1 MKDKL
6 SNLFLSFVFFSFFIV
21 FSFLVQRDLF
31 TQLDFDSM
39 VKLQKIIP
47 TQYDYFLSFFSLIG
61 SFEMYTLLILL
72 IILYRRR
79 LLSFLIF
86 FPFGSAHLIEIIGK
100 TFLEHP
106 PPPFM
111 FRRYKLFFNFPSSYV
126 QPGFSY
132 PSGHSL
138 RTVFFAGLLIYLILK
153 SKIKI
158 QLKISLI
165 TLLLFFTLIMLISRV
180 SLGEHW
186 LTDVVGG
193 SILGLSSL
201 FFSLIFL

>member
-6 SNLFLSFVFFSFFIV
+6 SNLFLSFVFSIFFIA
-21 FSFLVQRDLF
+21 FSFLVQKDLF

-39 VKLQKIIP
+39 VKLQKLIP
-47 TQYDYFLSFFSLIG
+47 AQYDYFLSFFSLIG
-61 SFEMYTLLILL
+61 SFEMYTLLIIL
-72 IILYRRR
+72 IILLRQR
-79 LLSFLIF
+79 LLSFLIL
-86 FPFGSAHLIEIIGK
+86 FPFGGAHLIEIIGK

-106 PPPFM
+106 PPPSM
-111 FRRYKLFFNFPSSYV
+111 FHRYKLFFNFPSSYV

-138 RTVFFAGLLIYLILK
+138 RTVFFVGLLIYLILK
-153 SKIKI
+153 SKIKMP
-158 QLKISLI
+158 LKILLI
-165 TLLLFFTLIMLISRV
+165 TLLLTFTSIMLVSRV

>member
-6 SNLFLSFVFFSFFIV
+6 SNLFLSFVFFIFFIA
-21 FSFLVQRDLF
+21 FSFLVQKDLF

-39 VKLQKIIP
+39 VKLQKFIP
-47 TQYDYFLSFFSLIG
+47 AQYDYFLSFFSLIG

-72 IILYRRR
+72 IILLRRR

-86 FPFGSAHLIEIIGK
+86 LPFGSAHLIEIIGK
-100 TFLEHP
+100 TFLDHP
-106 PPPFM
+106 PPPAM
-111 FRRYKLFFNFPSSYV
+111 FHRYKLFFNFPSSYV

-138 RTVFFAGLLIYLILK
+138 RTIFFVGLLIYLILK
-153 SKIKI
+153 SKIKMSSKI
-158 QLKISLI
+158 FLISL
-165 TLLLFFTLIMLISRV
+165 LLTFTSIMLVSRV